1 MVEDTQILSPTIG
14 WSILAILSVLW
25 LYLGYFWG
33 KKSKNLEGHMLA
45 GRNVGMALG
54 TATLMATW
62 VTSNTTM
69 LAPQFVLEMG
79 VWGMLAYSTAAI
91 GLIAFAPL
99 AARIR
104 KLIPKGFTSG
114 DFIYHRY
121 GKTTWKVFLFISLF
135 YGIIWLISMAMA
147 GGILMQTI
155 AGIPYVIGT
164 TVIIAVC
171 VGYTLMGGLYAVI
184 GTDYIQSLLI
194 LIGVVVV
201 GIGIYNILDF
211 DMTYNYLEENKPML
225 LSVLFPAA
233 LMSIFNNL
241 LFSVGEVFHSNVWW
255 SRTFAL
261 RGNVG
266 KKAFLL
272 SGLGW
277 LPIPI
282 AAGYIALS
290 SNSLGLNIDSPDM
303 VGPLVATHV
312 LGEVGSIIVFI
323 VLFCSL
329 ASSIDAVLAS
339 TADLITQ
346 DIYKKSFRPQATE
359 QQLKRFSII
368 MMVAIGLLAW
378 IVSIPRIGTLASV
391 LFFAGPMVG
400 STIWPIITGLFWEKA
415 NAKGALLAMLLGST
429 IGLISY
435 FTLGWY
441 TSSLVGAL
449 VSMVV
454 TIYFTKKSKEKFN
467 WSVLQKLNS

>member
-211 DMTYNYLEENKPML
+211 NMTYNYLEENKPML
-225 LSVLFPAA
+225 LSILFPAA

-378 IVSIPRIGTLASV
+378 IISIQRVGTLASV

-415 NAKGALLAMLLGST
+415 SAKGALLAMLLGST
-429 IGLISY
+429 LGLISY

-467 WSVLQKLNS
+467 WSLLQKLNS